1 MSPLEWVKVNDT
13 VTVSPA
19 LASKRNQ
26 FSSFVPTLSSMVRP
40 LAVKGGTT
48 CRATLGVCCAIAVE
62 SDTIKMSE
70 IIWRKPENDF
80 WVEKEKKGEKG
91 KTQKKQRK
99 TFNTDCTNTEIT
111 QALRTKTLASP
122 LQLQR
127 RGKKRRKKERKTE
140 ARTEGRDE
148 PFTETPLP
156 RRHASL
162 NAWAPHLVWFK

>member
-1 MSPLEWVKVNDT
+1 M
-13 VTVSPA
+13 
-19 LASKRNQ
+19 
-26 FSSFVPTLSSMVRP
+26 
-40 LAVKGGTT
+40 
-48 CRATLGVCCAIAVE
+48 
-62 SDTIKMSE
+62 
-70 IIWRKPENDF
+70 
-80 WVEKEKKGEKG
+80 EKEKKGEKG

-148 PFTETPLP
+148 PFTETELREVYIENQIKKYGCGDP
-156 RRHASL
+156 RIMTLTKQRQKL
-162 NAWAPHLVWFK
+162 I